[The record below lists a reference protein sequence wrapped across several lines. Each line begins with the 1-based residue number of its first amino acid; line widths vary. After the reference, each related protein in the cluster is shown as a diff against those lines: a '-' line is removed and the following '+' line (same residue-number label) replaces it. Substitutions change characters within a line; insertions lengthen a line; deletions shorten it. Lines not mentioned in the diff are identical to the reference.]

1 MTHDENYNTF
11 LKVKKDLKSG
21 KYTMVMDGEMT
32 WYKYQFSPEVFHKVT
47 AILIKSQQVLWCTE
61 ITSLISKWKC
71 SSKGWSMV

>member
-32 WYKYQFSPEVFHKVT
+32 
-47 AILIKSQQVLWCTE
+47 
-61 ITSLISKWKC
+61 
-71 SSKGWSMV
+71 